1 MAARTKKNIF
11 KDLYKINVDRY
22 VMTKG
27 GGNFKAKYISWPDAW
42 ALLKHDHPD
51 ASWQAYENPTSG
63 MPYFVSPDGCGA
75 MVKVGV
81 TVNDVEMVCWQPI
94 MDKRLN
100 GMKLQAITSRDI
112 SDTIARALVKAIGLH
127 GLGLQLWSKQER
139 AIRQHMDTMPE
150 EPVHLEVVS
159 VEPAKQLESNKP
171 PKLIDTQHPSWEKDR
186 KRFHGVLKR
195 MGKSYDDLV
204 VYMEM
209 EGKPRPSQIDQEK
222 RNALVG
228 WLENC
233 NKEFLAIKD

>member
-42 ALLKHDHPD
+42 ALLKLDHPD

>member
-100 GMKLQAITSRDI
+100 GMKL
-112 SDTIARALVKAIGLH
+112 KAIGLH

>member
-204 VYMEM
+204 EYLEM
-209 EGKPRPSQIDQEK
+209 QGAQRPSQMDQDTRNKCVERLEK
-222 RNALVG
+222 T
-228 WLENC
+228 EPQ
-233 NKEFLAIKD
+233 FLAIRS